1 MAALERWPSDGVP
14 DDPGAWLIR
23 VGRNKA
29 IDRIRR
35 ERTLAAKK
43 QLVEPLEAVP
53 SDETQEAV
61 LAAEELPDDRLRL
74 IFTVCHPALAME
86 NRVALTLRTL
96 GGLTT
101 AEIAR
106 ALLTTES
113 TMAQRLVRAK
123 RKIRDAGIAYEVPP
137 REALPDRRPAVLATL
152 YLVFNEGYA
161 ATGADELIRHELCAE
176 AIRLTRVLDEV
187 MPGEPEVQGLLGLML
202 LHDARREGRTDG
214 HGDIVL
220 LADQDRG
227 VWDRDQIA
235 EGVRLTD
242 SALGPPRPPG
252 SRPPGPYALQAAIA
266 ASHATAP
273 TAADTDWTRIRH
285 LYDWLL
291 LVDPSPVIALNRA
304 VAVAMASGPE
314 QGLAEIDAIEGLDG
328 YLHLHSARGDLLERA
343 GRRPE
348 ARAAFARALELATS
362 PVERSFLERRIA
374 ALGAA

>member
-1 MAALERWPSDGVP
+1 MTALERWPDDGVP
-14 DDPGAWLIR
+14 DDPAAWIIR

-35 ERTLAAKK
+35 ESTLAEKRK
-43 QLVEPLEAVP
+43 LVERLEPPP
-53 SDETQEAV
+53 SDQTQAEV
-61 LAAEELPDDRLRL
+61 LDAEELPDDRLRL
-74 IFTVCHPALAME
+74 IFTTCHPALAIE
-86 NRVALTLRTL
+86 ARVALTLRTL

-123 RKIRDAGIAYEVPP
+123 RKIRDAAIPYEVPP
-137 REALPDRRPAVLATL
+137 LEALPERRPAVLATL

-161 ATGADELIRHELCAE
+161 AASGDELIRHELCAE
-176 AIRLTRVLDEV
+176 AIRLVRVLDEV
-187 MPGEPEVQGLLGLML
+187 MPGEPEVQGLLALML
-202 LHDARREGRTDG
+202 LHDARREGRTDERG
-214 HGDIVL
+214 AIVL
-220 LADQDRG
+220 LADQDRSL
-227 VWDRDQIA
+227 WDREQIA
-235 EGVRLTD
+235 EGARMTGL
-242 SALGPPRPPG
+242 ALGPARPTG

-266 ASHATAP
+266 AEHATAP
-273 TAADTDWTRIRH
+273 TAAATDWARIRH
-285 LYDWLL
+285 LYDWLA

-304 VAVAMASGPE
+304 VAVAMAESPE
-314 QGLAEIDAIEGLDG
+314 RGLEEIDSIDGLDA

-348 ARAAFARALELATS
+348 ARAAFVRALELATS

-374 ALGAA
+374 ALEAA